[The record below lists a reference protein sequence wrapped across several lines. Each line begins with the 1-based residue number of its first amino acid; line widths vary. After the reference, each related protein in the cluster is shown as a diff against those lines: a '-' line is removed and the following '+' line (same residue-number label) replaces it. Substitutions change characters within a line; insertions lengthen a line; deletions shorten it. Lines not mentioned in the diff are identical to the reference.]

1 MRSADEIL
9 AALKIVRPSWT
20 PLDTFRTMCPKC
32 SGLRSSGKRRRKPV
46 LRVVIARTQ
55 ISWRCSHCGWLGVAR
70 LDERISAPEDKEAI
84 TEAPA

>member
-55 ISWRCSHCGWLGVAR
+55 VSWRCSHCGWLGVAR
-70 LDERISAPEDKEAI
+70 LEDKEAI